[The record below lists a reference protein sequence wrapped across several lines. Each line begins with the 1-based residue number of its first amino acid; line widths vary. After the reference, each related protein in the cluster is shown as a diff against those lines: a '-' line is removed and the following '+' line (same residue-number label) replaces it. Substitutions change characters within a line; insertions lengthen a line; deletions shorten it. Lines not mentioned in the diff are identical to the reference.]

1 MKRPLLAIVVLSM
14 SCFTAARSQA
24 QLPSGDL
31 RLWLRAD
38 SLQLAEDAP
47 VTQWVD
53 SSSYGTVFAPRTMRW
68 DGATPVEEQPHL
80 QTVTVNG
87 RTFPTVKFERDG
99 ALPSGDPLV
108 DRSGNTDR
116 LYQTTNLTPGSDPLA
131 IVDGTSMTSFTV
143 FKPNVTTSGALGT
156 QVVWAKR
163 GNDASLMQ
171 IGILP
176 TGRLN
181 HVSYDAFV
189 GYQTQAT
196 IPAGQWN
203 ILEYALTEQDPN
215 DAVTFRSN
223 FTEDALAP
231 LVNLPVAT
239 NGGLIADRNDGINE
253 EPAGSLE
260 PFGIGG
266 HAQNCCGEGETFAG
280 NIAEIIIYARALSDE
295 EKNQVYS
302 YLADKYLAAV
312 PEPATAT
319 LAAAGLIGL
328 IAARRRNRVQDSLK
342 MKTKVEANA

>member
-1 MKRPLLAIVVLSM
+1 MKRPCLAVAVLSL
-14 SCFTAARSQA
+14 SFFAAAKTQA
-24 QLPSGDL
+24 QLPAGDL

-68 DGATPVEEQPHL
+68 DGLTPVEEQPRL
-80 QTVTVNG
+80 ETVTLNG

-99 ALPSGDPLV
+99 SLPSGDPLV

-116 LYQTTNLTPGSDPLA
+116 LFQTTNLTPGSDPLVIA
-131 IVDGTSMTSFTV
+131 DGTPMTSFTV
-143 FKPNVTTSGALGT
+143 FKPNVTTSGALGV
-156 QVVWAKR
+156 QAVWAKR
-163 GNDASLMQ
+163 GNDASLMEL
-171 IGILP
+171 GIQP
-176 TGRLN
+176 TGRLI

-196 IPAGQWN
+196 IPAGKWN
-203 ILEYALTEQDPN
+203 VVEYALVEQEPN

-223 FTEDALAP
+223 STENPFAP
-231 LVNLPVAT
+231 LVNMPVPT

-253 EPAGSLE
+253 EPAGSME

-266 HAQNCCGEGETFAG
+266 HAQNCCGEGETFSG
-280 NIAEIIIYARALSDE
+280 NIAEIIIYARALTVE
-295 EKNQVYS
+295 EKNQVYA
-302 YLADKYLAAV
+302 YLTDKYLAI

-319 LAAAGLIGL
+319 LTLAGLVGL
-328 IAARRRNRVQDSLK
+328 LATRRRRR
-342 MKTKVEANA
+342 ANA